1 MEIGS
6 TGGDTHAAVAAQA
19 KLASSPPPEK
29 LETKVEP
36 TAETSKPQP
45 TESINPNVGQN
56 INLIA

>member
-6 TGGDTHAAVAAQA
+6 TTGDSHAAIAAQT
-19 KLASSPPPEK
+19 KLAPPPPEK
-29 LETKVEP
+29 LATKVEP
-36 TAETSKPQP
+36 IAETSNTQP